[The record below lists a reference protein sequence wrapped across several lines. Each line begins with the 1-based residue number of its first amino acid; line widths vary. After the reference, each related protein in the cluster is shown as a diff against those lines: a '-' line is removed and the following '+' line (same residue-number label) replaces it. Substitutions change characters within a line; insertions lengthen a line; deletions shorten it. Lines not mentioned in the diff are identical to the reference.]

1 LIVAIPA
8 LLTGSVLSAWARSI
22 KRDMEHAALRVTNA
36 FLGRPVQ
43 DEPNAPENKTSAHAD
58 NTSMASALVNPV

>member
-36 FLGRPVQ
+36 FLGRPIS
-43 DEPNAPENKTSAHAD
+43 DPDTPENKTPVFAD
-58 NTSMASALVNPV
+58 APMASALSNPA